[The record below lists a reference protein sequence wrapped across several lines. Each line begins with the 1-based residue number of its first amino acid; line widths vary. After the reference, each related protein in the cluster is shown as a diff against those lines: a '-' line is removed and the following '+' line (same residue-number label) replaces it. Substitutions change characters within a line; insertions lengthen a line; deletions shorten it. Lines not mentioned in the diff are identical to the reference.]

1 MIVARRH
8 ASILCARVYATTLE
22 WADGGAAMG
31 IFYEPRCPQC
41 LHRKLRRSR
50 PRWFEYPL
58 YVVLLQPYTCPHCF
72 TRFYRPWV

>member
-1 MIVARRH
+1 
-8 ASILCARVYATTLE
+8 
-22 WADGGAAMG
+22 MG